1 MAKAPP
7 RCWNTRTAKG
17 GESVKYHSSMWQ
29 FQVRKYATL
38 HDALLSVWP

>member
-1 MAKAPP
+1 MTKAPP

-17 GESVKYHSSMWQ
+17 GESVKYHSGMWH
-29 FQVRKYATL
+29 FRGRKYATL